1 MLEDNASETS
11 NEPSTSEEAS
21 TSTTSNLSQL
31 DALRQE
37 LEANRALIK
46 NLRKYEK
53 SYKEENEK
61 ALAEQGKWKELY
73 EATQSEVSELK
84 NSLTNIKLESVLDKL
99 VGESGA
105 KNSNTVKRLIDRTA
119 ISFSE
124 DGSVDAKSIQKQLID
139 LQKADANL
147 FGRGEEETP
156 KPKKAQQDAATSS
169 YEIEI
174 TKAKT
179 QAEVNAIYAKYFGG
193 V

>member
-1 MLEDNASETS
+1 MLEDNK
-11 NEPSTSEEAS
+11 SEESNTEAGS
-21 TSTTSNLSQL
+21 TETNVSEL
-31 DALRQE
+31 DTLRQE
-37 LEANRALIK
+37 LEANKALIK

-73 EATQSEVSELK
+73 EATQSEVAELK
-84 NSLTNIKLESVLDKL
+84 GSLTNIKLESVLDKL

-119 ISFSE
+119 ISFNE
-124 DGSVDAKSIQKQLID
+124 DGSVDAKSIQKQLTD

-147 FGRGEEETP
+147 FGLESKETP
-156 KPKKAQQDAATSS
+156 KPTKVQQDAATAG
-169 YEIEI
+169 YEVEI
-174 TKAKT
+174 QKAKT
-179 QAEVNAIYAKYFGG
+179 QAEVTAIYNKYFGG